1 MDNVNIINDCQTC
14 LIFLDRFVIVKVGNT
29 GTIIKAV
36 KYVDKQ
42 DRMVVCRAKTIV
54 EI

>member
-1 MDNVNIINDCQTC
+1 MNMINDGQTC
-14 LIFLDRFVIVKVGNT
+14 LIFLDSFVIVKVGNT

-42 DRMVVCRAKTIV
+42 DWIVVCRAKSIV
-54 EI
+54 EIQP